1 MQSSITSIRHQAR
14 PVALLSFA
22 RSTTAIESGFIAAG
36 ITASAVAAVGSLA
49 ILLNWI
55 FFG

>member
-1 MQSSITSIRHQAR
+1 MHSSITSITRYVR
-14 PVALLSFA
+14 PVSVISFA

-36 ITASAVAAVGSLA
+36 ITVAVIAGVGSLA
-49 ILLNWI
+49 TMLSWM

>member
-1 MQSSITSIRHQAR
+1 VQSSITSIRHQAR